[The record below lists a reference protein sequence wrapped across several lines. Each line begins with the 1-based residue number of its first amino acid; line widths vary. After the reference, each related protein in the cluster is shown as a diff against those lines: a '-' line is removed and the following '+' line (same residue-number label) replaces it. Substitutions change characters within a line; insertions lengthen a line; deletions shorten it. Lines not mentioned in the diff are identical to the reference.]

1 MLGGGG
7 GGGGGSFTKVAAWR
21 LELPV
26 EAGLGPAEAALLV
39 GVFAVEGDVFPVW
52 DHGVGHVEGPALHPG
67 DDHAAPHRRDE
78 AAGCQDARVMKAER
92 KKKIKKEDRGTAT

>member
-1 MLGGGG
+1 M
-7 GGGGGSFTKVAAWR
+7 FPKVAGWR

-26 EAGLGPAEAALLV
+26 EAGLGPGEAALLV
-39 GVFAVEGDVFPVW
+39 GVFAVEGDVFPVR
-52 DHGVGHVEGPALHPG
+52 DHSVGHIEGPALHPA

-92 KKKIKKEDRGTAT
+92 KK